1 MRRIE
6 TFRSG
11 DTLVEVILAFAIFS
25 FVAVATNAV
34 MNRGVALAE
43 QSLEITLVREQI
55 DAQAE
60 LLRYAHS
67 VESPAWDVIKA
78 RAALVSSTIDAS
90 TLTACPATAPDH
102 SFVLSAATA
111 TSSLTFIDTSGTS
124 PSYTPASIHSQFD
137 ASYGA
142 SDTPMAR
149 GIWVVP
155 ILASTSASGATR
167 AYDMHIG
174 ACWNVPGYSRPSTLA
189 TIVRLYDRD

>member
-1 MRRIE
+1 MRRIKP
-6 TFRSG
+6 FRTG

-25 FVAVATNAV
+25 FVAVATNGV

-67 VESPAWDVIKA
+67 VDSEAWELIANQASLVGGGITD
-78 RAALVSSTIDAS
+78 VSS
-90 TLTACPATAPDH
+90 LTTCPSQAPDH
-102 SFVLSAATA
+102 SFVLSVATT
-111 TSSLTFIDTSGTS
+111 TSTLEYIDISGAS
-124 PSYTPASIHSQFD
+124 PSYAPAAIHSQFD

-155 ILASTSASGATR
+155 VIASSSSATV

-174 ACWNVPGYSRPSTLA
+174 TCWNVPGYDRPSTLG
-189 TIVRLYDRD
+189 TIVRLYDTR

>member
-1 MRRIE
+1 MRRIKPFH
-6 TFRSG
+6 TG

-25 FVAVATNAV
+25 LVAVATNGV

-67 VESPAWDVIKA
+67 VDSPAWDTIKTQ
-78 RAALVSSTIDAS
+78 AALVSSVADVS
-90 TLTACPATAPDH
+90 SLTTCPTAAPDH
-102 SFVLSAATA
+102 SFVLSVATA
-111 TSSLTFIDTSGTS
+111 TSTLEYIDISGAS
-124 PSYTPASIHSQFD
+124 PSYAPAVIHSQFD

-155 ILASTSASGATR
+155 VIASSSSATV

-174 ACWNVPGYSRPSTLA
+174 ACWNVPGYDRPSTLG
-189 TIVRLYDRD
+189 TIVRLYDTI